1 MLTWL
6 NPEDEKQAFPAL
18 DTATDEPNGL
28 LAAGGCLSPNRLI
41 NAYRNGIF
49 PWFSDDQPI
58 LWWSPDPR
66 LVLRPSDIHISKS
79 LKKFIRKDLYQ
90 CTIDKAFNQV
100 IKACSGPRLNEDGT
114 WITNSMKQAYQ
125 DLHDL
130 GVAHSIEV
138 WQDDKLIGGLYGIA
152 IGQVFFGESMFSHKA
167 NASKVA
173 FAHLCEKLDQWGYQ
187 YIDCQV
193 ESEHLISLGA
203 YEVDREFFKTILDKY
218 CDNSP
223 SQYAWSDLN

>member
-130 GVAHSIEV
+130 GVAHSVEV
-138 WQDDKLIGGLYGIA
+138 WQTVKLIGGLYGIA
-152 IGQVFFGESMFSHKA
+152 IGQVFFGESMFSHET

-173 FAHLCEKLDQWGYQ
+173 FAYLCEKLNQWGYQ

-203 YEVDREFFKTILDKY
+203 YEIDRVFFKTILDKH
-218 CDNSP
+218 CDNPP
-223 SQYAWSDLN
+223 SQYAWSN